1 MSAVKPF
8 LVAFVLALALV
19 PLCRRLAV
27 RLGRVALPRA
37 DRWHRRPVAML
48 GGVAIAVSM
57 FAAASLF
64 DVVASRPVLVACA
77 LLAFLTGL
85 VDDLTRLKASTKLIV
100 QIALASVLLFFNYR
114 INWVDSM
121 TLDSFL
127 TLLWVVGI
135 TNAFNL
141 LDNMDGLCGGVSM
154 IAIVGLLLEAANR
167 GVLNSPESSY
177 LAALCGA
184 IGGFLVYNVYP
195 ASIFMGDAGSLLIGF
210 SVGALTLSTNRHV
223 GGRSNLLPIVGV
235 PVLVLLIPILDTA
248 LVTLSRWLSGRPAS
262 QGGRDHSSHR
272 LVAMGLSEP
281 RAVAMLW
288 TLAAA
293 GALTSSM
300 LTRLNQTWSLFA
312 AIIFVFGMVLFAVF
326 LGGIRVYDDS
336 EARTGVRPL
345 TPLVVEM
352 MYKRRVAEVLLD
364 FCLITASYYLAYR
377 LRFEDPEEFLRN
389 FSNFSQ
395 SLPVI
400 VASQLIAFFAVG
412 VYRGVWRYFSVAD
425 TVVMARGVIV
435 GVVSS
440 QLAILY
446 LYRFSSYSRAVFVID
461 AVLLMGSM
469 TLSRASFRLVAD
481 FLNRQREAGTRVVVY
496 GAGDGGALAVREL
509 QKRPTPV
516 RIIGFIDDA
525 PHKIGTRVL
534 GYPVLG
540 DFERLEQLLGTA
552 SVELVVIAARNLDAD
567 RIRTVRTACASRGIA
582 LTRLTVGIEDLIVP
596 FTPGASRSGTPHAG

>member
-1 MSAVKPF
+1 M
-8 LVAFVLALALV
+8 
-19 PLCRRLAV
+19 
-27 RLGRVALPRA
+27 
-37 DRWHRRPVAML
+37 
-48 GGVAIAVSM
+48 
-57 FAAASLF
+57 
-64 DVVASRPVLVACA
+64 
-77 LLAFLTGL
+77 
-85 VDDLTRLKASTKLIV
+85 
-100 QIALASVLLFFNYR
+100 
-114 INWVDSM
+114 
-121 TLDSFL
+121 
-127 TLLWVVGI
+127 
-135 TNAFNL
+135 
-141 LDNMDGLCGGVSM
+141 
-154 IAIVGLLLEAANR
+154 
-167 GVLNSPESSY
+167 
-177 LAALCGA
+177 
-184 IGGFLVYNVYP
+184 
-195 ASIFMGDAGSLLIGF
+195 
-210 SVGALTLSTNRHV
+210 
-223 GGRSNLLPIVGV
+223 
-235 PVLVLLIPILDTA
+235 
-248 LVTLSRWLSGRPAS
+248 
-262 QGGRDHSSHR
+262 
-272 LVAMGLSEP
+272 
-281 RAVAMLW
+281 
-288 TLAAA
+288 
-293 GALTSSM
+293 
-300 LTRLNQTWSLFA
+300 
-312 AIIFVFGMVLFAVF
+312 
-326 LGGIRVYDDS
+326 
-336 EARTGVRPL
+336 
-345 TPLVVEM
+345 
-352 MYKRRVAEVLLD
+352 
-364 FCLITASYYLAYR
+364 
-377 LRFEDPEEFLRN
+377 
-389 FSNFSQ
+389 
-395 SLPVI
+395 I

>member
-1 MSAVKPF
+1 MSALKPF
-8 LVAFVLALALV
+8 VVAFILAVALV

-27 RLGRVALPRA
+27 RVGRVAQPRA
-37 DRWHRRPVAML
+37 DRWHRRPIAML
-48 GGVAIAVSM
+48 GGVAIAIAL
-57 FAAASLF
+57 FASTSLF
-64 DVVASRPVLVACA
+64 GVVATRPVVAACA

-85 VDDLTRLKASTKLIV
+85 VDDLTTLKASTKLIV
-100 QIALASVLLFFNYR
+100 QIALGSALLFFGYR

-121 TLDSFL
+121 TLDSLL
-127 TLLWVVGI
+127 TLMWVVGI
-135 TNAFNL
+135 TNSFNL

-154 IAIVGLLLEAANR
+154 IAIVGLLLDAAHR
-167 GVLNSPESSY
+167 GVLDSPESRY

-195 ASIFMGDAGSLLIGF
+195 ASIFMGAAGSLLLGF

-223 GGRSNLLPIVGV
+223 GGRSNLLPVVAV

-312 AIIFVFGMVLFAVF
+312 AIVFVFGMVLFAVF
-326 LGGIRVYDDS
+326 LGGIRVYEDA
-336 EARTGVRPL
+336 EARARARPL

-435 GVVSS
+435 GVVAS

-481 FLNRQREAGTRVVVY
+481 FLNRQRETGTRVVVY

-516 RIIGFIDDA
+516 RIIGFVDDA

-540 DFERLEQLLGTA
+540 DFEWLEQLVTSA
-552 SVELVVIAARNLDAD
+552 SVELVVIAARRMDAE
-567 RIRTVRTACASRGIA
+567 RVRALRSACASHGIA

-596 FTPGASRSGTPHAG
+596 FNAGTSRSGAIKN

>member
-1 MSAVKPF
+1 MSAIKPF

-19 PLCRRLAV
+19 PLCRQLAV
-27 RLGRVALPRA
+27 RLGRVAQPRA
-37 DRWHRRPVAML
+37 DRWHRRPIAML
-48 GGVAIAVSM
+48 GGVAIAVAM

-64 DVVASRPVLVACA
+64 DVVASRPVLAGCA
-77 LLAFLTGL
+77 LLAFASGL

-100 QIALASVLLFFNYR
+100 QIALASALLFFGYR
-114 INWVDSM
+114 VNWVESM
-121 TLDSFL
+121 TLDSLL
-127 TLLWVVGI
+127 TLFWVVGI

-167 GVLNSPESSY
+167 GVLDTPESRY

-184 IGGFLVYNVYP
+184 TGGFLVYNVYP

-210 SVGALTLSTNRHV
+210 SFGALTLSTNHHT
-223 GGRSNLLPIVGV
+223 GGRSNLLTVVAV

-293 GALTSSM
+293 GALTSIM
-300 LTRLNQTWSLFA
+300 LTRFNQTWSLFA
-312 AIIFVFGMVLFAVF
+312 AVVFVFGMVLFAVF
-326 LGGIRVYDDS
+326 LGGIRVYDDT
-336 EARTGVRPL
+336 EARARRL
-345 TPLVVEM
+345 TPLVVGM

-400 VASQLIAFFAVG
+400 VASQLVAFFAVG

-425 TVVMARGVIV
+425 TVVMAVSLPLLELLARGLRDRRRAADGIV
-435 GVVSS
+435 DAVARVVPARRRLP
-440 QLAILY
+440 QPPARDRHARGRLRRRRRRRARRPRAAEEADAGAHHRLRRRCAAQDRHTGARLPGARRFRVARAARRGRGGGARRHRGAEHRGRPDPEAARRLRLA
-446 LYRFSSYSRAVFVID
+446 RHRAHTPHGGDRGSDRAVQHGHVE
-461 AVLLMGSM
+461 
-469 TLSRASFRLVAD
+469 
-481 FLNRQREAGTRVVVY
+481 NR
-496 GAGDGGALAVREL
+496 
-509 QKRPTPV
+509 
-516 RIIGFIDDA
+516 
-525 PHKIGTRVL
+525 
-534 GYPVLG
+534 
-540 DFERLEQLLGTA
+540 
-552 SVELVVIAARNLDAD
+552 RN
-567 RIRTVRTACASRGIA
+567 
-582 LTRLTVGIEDLIVP
+582 
-596 FTPGASRSGTPHAG
+596 